1 MTTTAP
7 RSGWPVG
14 RASKPP
20 YDRPV
25 DQRLHFLTVAT
36 RDLDRARA
44 FYVAGLGW
52 APLLDVDGEII
63 FFQVAP
69 GMVLGFFDAE
79 KFDEDLAVGEP
90 TDRVRGVTL
99 SHNVNSETEVEAT
112 ITRLAAAGGTV
123 VKPAQPGA
131 FGGIF
136 HGHVA
141 DPNGIVWEIAHNPGW
156 SVDDEG
162 RVSLG

>member
-1 MTTTAP
+1 M
-7 RSGWPVG
+7 
-14 RASKPP
+14 
-20 YDRPV
+20 
-25 DQRLHFLTVAT
+25 DQRLHFLTLAT

-63 FFQVAP
+63 FFEVAP
-69 GMVLGFFDAE
+69 GLVLGFFDAA
-79 KFDEDLAVGEP
+79 KFDEDLP
-90 TDRVRGVTL
+90 TSQRTDGVSGVTL
-99 SHNVNSETEVEAT
+99 AHNVGSEVEVEAT
-112 ITRLAAAGGTV
+112 IARLVAAGGTV
-123 VKPAQPGA
+123 VQPASPGA

-156 SVDDEG
+156 SLDEDG
-162 RVSLG
+162 QVSLG